1 MEYGLREISI
11 IVAGVILVFYYWSTS
26 TYSHWKR
33 LGIPGPKPA
42 PLVGNMGPFFFGK
55 KSINELINELYKKWK
70 KGKFFGI
77 YNARSPV
84 LMITDPDLV
93 RCVLIK
99 DFNVF
104 PGRGT
109 KVNDD
114 DPLGQHLVSLEGHKW
129 KVMRAKL
136 TPIFTTGK
144 LKLMVDL
151 MIECANHFEKYLQN
165 QIGSGKVLECREIA
179 AKFTTDVIGS
189 CAFGINMNALENED
203 SPFRIVGRKIF
214 ESSVYN
220 MIRRLLFDFSPR
232 LLKLLNLVKSRKNH
246 TDFFI
251 NSIRETM
258 EFREKEKIVRHD
270 LVDLLMDIKKNQ
282 HGIDFE
288 VTEGLLTSQAFVF
301 FLAGFETSSTT
312 ISFAL
317 YELATSPDIQKKLR
331 AEIIETLKQHD
342 GQLSYEV
349 INEMKYL
356 NIVVQETLRK
366 NPPVSV
372 LRRKSVQPYKLPGS
386 NIILPAG
393 TSVQIPVYSLH
404 YDEQYYPKPS
414 VFDPERFNKNE
425 SKPPQIYLPFGD
437 GPKNCIGARFAAYQ
451 SKLGL
456 VTILRNFNITPSKST
471 KVPYKIDKTA
481 IILSAAGGINLKFE
495 PLI

>member
-1 MEYGLREISI
+1 MEDRSLQEILI
-11 IVAGVILVFYYWSTS
+11 IFAGALLVFYYWSTS

-55 KSINELINELYKKWK
+55 KSINELINELYEKWK
-70 KGKFFGI
+70 KEKFFGI

-84 LMITDPDLV
+84 LMITDPELV
-93 RCVLIK
+93 RHVLIK

-151 MIECANHFEKYLQN
+151 MIECADHFEKYLQN
-165 QIGSGKVLECREIA
+165 QIGKGKVLECREIT

-203 SPFRIVGRKIF
+203 SAFRIVGRKIF

-232 LLKLLNLVKSRKNH
+232 LLKLLNLIKSRKNH
-246 TDFFI
+246 TDFFV

-282 HGIDFE
+282 HSIDF
-288 VTEGLLTSQAFVF
+288 G
-301 FLAGFETSSTT
+301 
-312 ISFAL
+312 
-317 YELATSPDIQKKLR
+317 KKLF
-331 AEIIETLKQHD
+331 IF
-342 GQLSYEV
+342 V
-349 INEMKYL
+349 
-356 NIVVQETLRK
+356 
-366 NPPVSV
+366 
-372 LRRKSVQPYKLPGS
+372 
-386 NIILPAG
+386 IIL
-393 TSVQIPVYSLH
+393 T
-404 YDEQYYPKPS
+404 
-414 VFDPERFNKNE
+414 NN
-425 SKPPQIYLPFGD
+425 
-437 GPKNCIGARFAAYQ
+437 
-451 SKLGL
+451 
-456 VTILRNFNITPSKST
+456 
-471 KVPYKIDKTA
+471 
-481 IILSAAGGINLKFE
+481 
-495 PLI
+495 